1 MADYSSWA
9 VRSVRFILYI
19 RISLH
24 WISALPLVI
33 DVLFGIDALY
43 TGCCAS
49 LLPIPRLV
57 ASCSEGATSSGALLL
72 LRHPGAS
79 FICQLACRAS
89 LLAMFQQKLG
99 YCLAS
104 HF

>member
-9 VRSVRFILYI
+9 VRSVRFIWYI

-43 TGCCAS
+43 TGPQYSDQSQAAAKEQHPRGRYFFFGIQVLHLSAS
-49 LLPIPRLV
+49 
-57 ASCSEGATSSGALLL
+57 
-72 LRHPGAS
+72 
-79 FICQLACRAS
+79 
-89 LLAMFQQKLG
+89 
-99 YCLAS
+99 
-104 HF
+104 

>member
-33 DVLFGIDALY
+33 DVVFGIDALY

-49 LLPIPRLV
+49 LLPIPRLGPLFILDTLEDIKFLHFCGFRIFFF
-57 ASCSEGATSSGALLL
+57 SFQWLSWNQPGTGLL
-72 LRHPGAS
+72 GAS
-79 FICQLACRAS
+79 RNF
-89 LLAMFQQKLG
+89 
-99 YCLAS
+99 
-104 HF
+104 